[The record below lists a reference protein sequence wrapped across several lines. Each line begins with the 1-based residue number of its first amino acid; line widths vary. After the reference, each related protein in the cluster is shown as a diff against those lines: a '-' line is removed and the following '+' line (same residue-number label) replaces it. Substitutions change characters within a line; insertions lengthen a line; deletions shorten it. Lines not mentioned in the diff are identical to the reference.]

1 MARLINRLQAF
12 WTDWIH
18 DGSQRPIERK
28 IHPHEVLRPGARYT
42 GAFLGAIVPTGLVWI
57 RSGGLARL
65 DNGPLQLG
73 WLFWTMALVSGV
85 IWLIGVLIAARL
97 EEDPFLHDA
106 SASSAP
112 PSQLGVVYLGVQYY
126 D

>member
-1 MARLINRLQAF
+1 MAQLIHRLQAF
-12 WTDWIH
+12 WTDWTQ
-18 DGSQRPIERK
+18 DRSQRSIKRK
-28 IHPHEVLRPGARYT
+28 IHPHEAFRPVAWYT
-42 GAFLGAIVPTGLVWI
+42 GAFLGSIALTGLVWT
-57 RSGGLARL
+57 RCGSLARL
-65 DNGPLQLG
+65 DNGSLQFS
-73 WLFWTMALVSGV
+73 WLFWTTALVAGV

-97 EEDPFLHDA
+97 EEDPFLHDE